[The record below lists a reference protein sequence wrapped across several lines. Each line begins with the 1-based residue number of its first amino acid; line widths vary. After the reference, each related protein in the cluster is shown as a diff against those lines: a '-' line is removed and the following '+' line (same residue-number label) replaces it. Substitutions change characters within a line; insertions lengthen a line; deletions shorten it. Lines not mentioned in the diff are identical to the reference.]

1 MYSRYSR
8 YSWILNRRSRGASK
22 GLRMASMS
30 VAASVAPARRP
41 ISRVLC
47 VMLLVL
53 LALGVFAGVFV
64 SLNSRPVI
72 ALDRAHGLY
81 VTEGGAAP
89 CRWTSSQADF
99 ALASFSGATQV
110 AITLSTADWPRQ
122 AQLPVRIDSD
132 AGALATVAVSAQARH
147 ILALLPPGAA
157 MLRLHTSVARPPCGD
172 WRWLGVEV
180 LAVAATPSGLPL
192 RALLLAA
199 LLAAASVVL
208 AIGMAWANARGYG
221 LLVGL
226 TLLGLVLRLLWIADS
241 PPLLH
246 RDEAVSL
253 VDAWQLARTGHDHLG
268 HLLPIAAFEAYG
280 DWISPLLTYLL
291 LPWIALVGPQ
301 PLAARL
307 IVAIIGALAV
317 PCVYGLVR
325 ELRVPAAAP
334 WAALIA
340 ALSPWPIFLS
350 RVSIPPA
357 LVATCWTLCIWAAVR
372 LVRAGRRRDAI
383 WLAITVGIGLYS
395 YPPMKL
401 AVPLLLALALLLALW
416 RHGWRAVWR
425 WWPAALALVLL
436 WSPFV
441 VSTLLNPD
449 SGARLQLIG
458 IKAGSLGEWLAIWG
472 SNYAVYFQPDLY
484 YLAGGI
490 RKIAQGMPDHGL
502 ALAAEAPLLLGLLGL
517 PVLALAQKRAS
528 ARSSPALVGLS
539 STSDRTKDE
548 GRRMN
553 ASSPMIR
560 PSSSVLG
567 LLDQDSSNARLV
579 PVQIWLLL
587 AGALL
592 IAPLPASLTI
602 GHPHAFR
609 ASMVA
614 PVYAVLVGIGA
625 AVEWRLLG
633 RLPARAAAFARLAG
647 TLVVLAALAWQSVSW
662 FTNLR
667 DSYPRLATGTWFFA
681 DSELETMQRV
691 VDYAPGFDQVWFDIG
706 TVGRPYIFLLLAQP
720 MPPAESQAL
729 LVVERNPPQINNV
742 TSIGP
747 YHFVDFAPRG
757 IPLDLPVLEALPT
770 SDGGPGYL
778 LQEWRFG
785 NRRILLVRSMTTHVQ
800 EQPDN

>member
-1 MYSRYSR
+1 
-8 YSWILNRRSRGASK
+8 
-22 GLRMASMS
+22 
-30 VAASVAPARRP
+30 
-41 ISRVLC
+41 
-47 VMLLVL
+47 
-53 LALGVFAGVFV
+53 
-64 SLNSRPVI
+64 
-72 ALDRAHGLY
+72 LY
-81 VTEGGAAP
+81 VAEGGTAP
-89 CRWTSSQADF
+89 FRWTSSQAAF
-99 ALASFSGATQV
+99 ALAPHSGATHV

-122 AQLPVRIDSD
+122 AQLPVRIESD
-132 AGALATVAVSAQARH
+132 AGALATVAVSAQARR
-147 ILALLPPGAA
+147 ILALLPPGTA
-157 MLRLHTSVARPPCGD
+157 MLRLHTSVARPPGGD

-208 AIGMAWANARGYG
+208 AVGMAWANARGYG
-221 LLVGL
+221 LIVGL
-226 TLLGLVLRLLWIADS
+226 TLLGLALRLLWIADS

-307 IVAIIGALAV
+307 IVAIFGALAV

-325 ELRVPAAAP
+325 ELRMPAAAP

-340 ALSPWPIFLS
+340 ALSPWQIFLS

-357 LVATCWTLCIWAAVR
+357 LVATCWTLCIRAAIR
-372 LVRAGRRRDAI
+372 FVRAGRRRDAI
-383 WLAITVGIGLYS
+383 WLAIAAGIGLYS

-416 RHGWRAVWR
+416 RHSWRAAWR
-425 WWPAALALVLL
+425 WWPAALALTLL
-436 WSPFV
+436 WLPFV
-441 VSTLLNPD
+441 ATTLLNPD

-458 IKAGSLGEWLAIWG
+458 IKAGSPGEWLAIWW
-472 SNYAVYFQPDLY
+472 SNYTVYFQPNLY

-517 PVLALAQKRAS
+517 PVLAF
-528 ARSSPALVGLS
+528 ARKQSGAHSSPVLVVRP
-539 STSDRTKDE
+539 STIDATNDE
-548 GRRMN
+548 GRTN
-553 ASSPMIR
+553 ASSPNLR
-560 PSSSVLG
+560 RSSFVHRLI
-567 LLDQDSSNARLV
+567 DQNSSDGRLV

-587 AGALL
+587 AGALV

-625 AVEWRLLG
+625 AVEWQLLG
-633 RLPARAAAFARLAG
+633 RLPARAGAFARLAG
-647 TLVVLAALAWQSVSW
+647 TLVVLAVLAWQSASW
-662 FTNLR
+662 FTSLR

-681 DSELETMQRV
+681 DSELETMQRGIG
-691 VDYAPGFDQVWFDIG
+691 YAPGFDEVWFDIG

-742 TSIGP
+742 TSIGQ
-747 YHFVDFAPRG
+747 YRFVDFAPRR

-770 SDGGPGYL
+770 TDGGPGYL
-778 LQEWRFG
+778 LQEWRVD

-800 EQPDN
+800 EEPDN

>member
-1 MYSRYSR
+1 
-8 YSWILNRRSRGASK
+8 
-22 GLRMASMS
+22 
-30 VAASVAPARRP
+30 VA
-41 ISRVLC
+41 
-47 VMLLVL
+47 LLVL
-53 LALGVFAGVFV
+53 LALCTFAGVFAT
-64 SLNSRPVI
+64 LNRRPVI
-72 ALDRAHGLY
+72 ALDRARGLY
-81 VTEGGAAP
+81 VAEGGAAP
-89 CRWTSSQADF
+89 FRWTSSQADF
-99 ALASFSGATQV
+99 ALAPHSGATQV

-122 AQLPVRIDSD
+122 SQLPVRIESD
-132 AGALATVAVSAQARH
+132 VGALATVGVSAQARR
-147 ILALLPPGAA
+147 ILALLPPNTAT
-157 MLRLHTSVARPPCGD
+157 LRLHTSVARPPGGD

-199 LLAAASVVL
+199 LVAIAGVVL
-208 AIGMAWANARGYG
+208 AVGVAWASRRGYG
-221 LLVGL
+221 LIVGL

-253 VDAWQLARTGHDHLG
+253 VDAWHVARTGYDHLG

-291 LPWIALVGPQ
+291 LPWIALAGPQ
-301 PLAARL
+301 PLVARL
-307 IVAIIGALAV
+307 IVAIFGALAV

-325 ELRVPAAAP
+325 ELRMPAAAP

-340 ALSPWPIFLS
+340 ALSPWQIFLS

-357 LVATCWTLCIWAAVR
+357 LVATCWTLCIWAAIR
-372 LVRAGRRRDAI
+372 LVRAGQPRDAI
-383 WLAITVGIGLYS
+383 WLAVAVGIGIYS
-395 YPPMKL
+395 YPSMKL

-416 RHGWRAVWR
+416 QHGWRVFWR
-425 WWPAALALVLL
+425 WWPAALALGLL
-436 WSPFV
+436 WLPFV
-441 VSTLLNPD
+441 ASTLLNPD

-458 IKAGSLGEWLAIWG
+458 IKAGSPAEWLAIWW
-472 SNYAVYFQPDLY
+472 SNYTVYFQPNLY

-502 ALAAEAPLLLGLLGL
+502 ALGAEAPLLLGLLGL
-517 PVLALAQKRAS
+517 PVLAFVRKLAS
-528 ARSSPALVGLS
+528 SRSTPVLVSP
-539 STSDRTKDE
+539 STSDRMQDE
-548 GRRMN
+548 GWT
-553 ASSPMIR
+553 SEDSPILR
-560 PSSSVLG
+560 PSSFVLR
-567 LLDQDSSNARLV
+567 LFEQDSSKSPV

-609 ASMVA
+609 ASLVA

-625 AVEWRLLG
+625 AVEWHLLG
-633 RLPARAAAFARLAG
+633 RLSARAGAFARLAG
-647 TLVVLAALAWQSVSW
+647 TLVVLAALSWQSTSW
-662 FTNLR
+662 FINLR
-667 DSYPRLATGTWFFA
+667 DRYPSLATGTWFFA

-691 VDYAPGFDQVWFDIG
+691 VGYAPGFDQVWFDIG

-720 MPPAESQAL
+720 MPPADSQAQ

-742 TSIGP
+742 TSIGQ
-747 YHFVDFAPRG
+747 YRFVDFAPRG

-778 LQEWRFG
+778 LQEWRLD

-800 EQPDN
+800 QEPDN